1 MNMKLPTL
9 VIALALPALSY
20 SQERRQVPDSRNT
33 KNRSTETQ
41 HLEKNIS
48 ISVSGKIVDGTPIN
62 STITGCGRVFRAE
75 TILGEKTISGSNI
88 PIIGT
93 LEFNI
98 SPDGEEGYIIAYKIG
113 VQIPLPTSSVAS
125 KNGGSTATNI
135 QFRDIV
141 LTNVARCALNKKLVI
156 YGSGDQALS
165 LSVTEP

>member
-20 SQERRQVPDSRNT
+20 SQERRQVPDSKNT

-41 HLEKNIS
+41 YLEKNIS

-113 VQIPLPTSSVAS
+113 VKYRCPHRRWHPRMADLPQPTFSSETLCSRTWHGAPS
-125 KNGGSTATNI
+125 IKNW
-135 QFRDIV
+135 
-141 LTNVARCALNKKLVI
+141 
-156 YGSGDQALS
+156 
-165 LSVTEP
+165 